1 MIIFDKRLFFAFLSE
16 KLGKTL
22 FFLNYF
28 EKKFE
33 NFVLKLREK
42 NSKTRI
48 ISVRIKIK

>member
-16 KLGKTL
+16 KLGKTP

-28 EKKFE
+28 EKNSK

-42 NSKTRI
+42 TVKLE
-48 ISVRIKIK
+48 

>member
-1 MIIFDKRLFFAFLSE
+1 MIIFDKRLFFVFLSE

-33 NFVLKLREK
+33 KFCTKIKRK